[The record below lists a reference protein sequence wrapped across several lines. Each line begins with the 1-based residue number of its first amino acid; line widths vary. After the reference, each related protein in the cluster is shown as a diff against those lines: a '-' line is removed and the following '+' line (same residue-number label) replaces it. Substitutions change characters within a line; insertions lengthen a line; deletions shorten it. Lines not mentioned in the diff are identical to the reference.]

1 VATGTARPAVF
12 DFPGR
17 LDLMQRA
24 RKQQKKRIQSLDDK
38 GFGAFIFCPSILLIN
53 QLILIKSCII

>member
-24 RKQQKKRIQSLDDK
+24 RKKQKKRIQSLDDK
-38 GFGAFIFCPSILLIN
+38 GFGAFIFCPSIILIN
-53 QLILIKSCII
+53 IKVN